1 MGVILMQTY
10 ILLGKTSQSFATA
23 MLNKPQNRRESVQPM
38 LEAFGVEEIAFMFT
52 NNPEFNFVGIIK
64 AESDEVCEALVNVVF
79 ATDNFS
85 KFVGNRAFDANY
97 YQKVFEL
104 VQQNMASYVSSLKE
118 AGLS

>member
-1 MGVILMQTY
+1 MQTY
-10 ILLGKTSQSFATA
+10 ILMGKTSQSFATA

-52 NNPEFNFVGIIK
+52 NNPEYNFVAIMK
-64 AESDEVCEALVNVVF
+64 AENDEVCEALVNVVY
-79 ATDNFS
+79 ATDNFT
-85 KFVGNRAFDANY
+85 KFVWNRAFDAEN

-104 VQQNMASYVSSLKE
+104 GQRNMASYVSSLKE